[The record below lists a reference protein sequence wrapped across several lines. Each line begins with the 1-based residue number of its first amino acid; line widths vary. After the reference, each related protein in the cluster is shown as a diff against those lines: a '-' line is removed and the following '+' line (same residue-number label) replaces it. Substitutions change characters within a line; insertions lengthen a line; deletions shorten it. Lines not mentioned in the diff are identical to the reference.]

1 MQVTI
6 SAQGPLQG
14 TVQVPGDKSI
24 SHRAAILGALAEG
37 ETTIEG
43 FLPGDDCLATVTCLR
58 QLGVPIIVDGQTVQI
73 QGVGLTGLRE
83 PEDVL
88 NCGNS
93 GTTARLLLGVLAA
106 QPFSAVLTGDASLRQ
121 RPMGRVT
128 EPLRSFGAHIVGRQ
142 QGQLLPLTC
151 LPGKIRGGC
160 YRSPVASAQVKSA
173 LLLAGLFSS
182 GMTQVSE
189 PYLSRDHTERL
200 LACLGADISVQ
211 GTTVTLQGSAR
222 LRGRL
227 LQVPGDLSAAAYFL
241 VAASIVP
248 GSELLLPNVGINPS
262 RTGLLTVL
270 QAMGGKL
277 QLLNRREINGEP
289 RADLLVRSAPLRGVE
304 ISGALIPKLIDE
316 LPVLAAAALFA
327 GGKTIIRDAQ
337 ELRVKETDRLAAVA
351 EEFSKLGAVITPTA
365 DGLIIDGP
373 QQLQGGTVDSRG
385 DHRMAMSLAV
395 AALRAAAP
403 VTITGAEAVA
413 ISYPHFW
420 ETLQSLQRS

>member
-1 MQVTI
+1 MQVKI

-200 LACLGADISVQ
+200 LAC
-211 GTTVTLQGSAR
+211 
-222 LRGRL
+222 
-227 LQVPGDLSAAAYFL
+227 
-241 VAASIVP
+241 
-248 GSELLLPNVGINPS
+248 
-262 RTGLLTVL
+262 
-270 QAMGGKL
+270 
-277 QLLNRREINGEP
+277 
-289 RADLLVRSAPLRGVE
+289 
-304 ISGALIPKLIDE
+304 
-316 LPVLAAAALFA
+316 
-327 GGKTIIRDAQ
+327 
-337 ELRVKETDRLAAVA
+337 
-351 EEFSKLGAVITPTA
+351 
-365 DGLIIDGP
+365 
-373 QQLQGGTVDSRG
+373 
-385 DHRMAMSLAV
+385 
-395 AALRAAAP
+395 
-403 VTITGAEAVA
+403 
-413 ISYPHFW
+413 
-420 ETLQSLQRS
+420 